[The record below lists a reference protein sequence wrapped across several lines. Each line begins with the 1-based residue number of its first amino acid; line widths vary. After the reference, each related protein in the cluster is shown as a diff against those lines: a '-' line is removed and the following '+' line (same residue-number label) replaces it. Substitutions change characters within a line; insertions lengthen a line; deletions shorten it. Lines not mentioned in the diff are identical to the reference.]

1 MKKYLILF
9 LLLFSVPIIKVNAL
23 NINNEIEI
31 VKDGNY
37 GIKSMTKVGDYYY
50 GLVSTDSKEYFSDSK
65 DYGLVL
71 IKFDKSNKIVWS
83 KKLDKLNSLEYSLIK
98 SFDNKLFITSKYLN
112 TLSASYSTPII
123 LVYDI
128 EGNFLH
134 ENKFFD
140 TKSYIFDIAFYN
152 NHYYLLFTNDQDDTN
167 NLVKISS
174 YYNVLENKKI
184 YKNNSREV
192 SIDFFIYNNKLF
204 LLENYL
210 IEKSSKLLVYDLSSY
225 DIEIKNSKSF
235 DYHISTIYVNNE
247 GIYLSGMKKN
257 NAIFLKISNNL
268 NVEWENINKTSTK
281 YNDVYHKI
289 IPYNKGFKLL
299 GSSSRDNGWFLQK
312 ISGANIDNF
321 IIYDMYDNNGK
332 NLEKHE
338 MLLPSSNK
346 NIEYDNNFI
355 FTEKSDSYLVLN
367 FDSNSKNKASV
378 KAGLL
383 DINLK
388 SPTNFRLKTIIS
400 SLFKYS
406 LIAILGYVTIKF
418 LNKKSKKTI

>member
-140 TKSYIFDIAFYN
+140 TKSYISDIAFYN

-247 GIYLSGMKKN
+247 GIYLSGMKK
-257 NAIFLKISNNL
+257 IMQYF
-268 NVEWENINKTSTK
+268 
-281 YNDVYHKI
+281 
-289 IPYNKGFKLL
+289 
-299 GSSSRDNGWFLQK
+299 
-312 ISGANIDNF
+312 
-321 IIYDMYDNNGK
+321 
-332 NLEKHE
+332 
-338 MLLPSSNK
+338 
-346 NIEYDNNFI
+346 
-355 FTEKSDSYLVLN
+355 
-367 FDSNSKNKASV
+367 
-378 KAGLL
+378 
-383 DINLK
+383 
-388 SPTNFRLKTIIS
+388 
-400 SLFKYS
+400 
-406 LIAILGYVTIKF
+406 
-418 LNKKSKKTI
+418 